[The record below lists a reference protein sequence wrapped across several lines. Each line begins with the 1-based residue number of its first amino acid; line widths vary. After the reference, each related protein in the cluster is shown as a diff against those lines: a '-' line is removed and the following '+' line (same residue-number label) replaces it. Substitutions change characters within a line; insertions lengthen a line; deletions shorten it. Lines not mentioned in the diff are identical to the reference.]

1 MNDTVKV
8 GAYSAHLWRGSDG
21 RWKWHTH
28 EAGKRRLCASKTLE
42 KARAK
47 AKAQLTALRRGATEF
62 AKADPATM
70 AEFVAWRTARED
82 SPELK
87 DGAKRYFAYLAKRK
101 VKETRIVMQD
111 IENFCAKLKGRMSD
125 VTPQAVAAYLEGL
138 GVGPRR
144 YNNVRSTLGA
154 WFRWA
159 RTMSLVPDTTT
170 APEKV
175 HARRL
180 VDQPVAIYSPEQMR
194 ALLSAVEDDFRAAV
208 CIGAFAGLRSEE
220 IYCLRWEDL
229 KLDRDIIEVR
239 GGTAKTG
246 KRRLAPILP
255 TLKAWLA
262 LCEPQEGNMVAPR
275 MDFSV
280 LQKRLKRH
288 HGIRWVHNGLR
299 HSFGTYRCAELQD
312 IGKVAY
318 EMGTSPAM
326 IRKHYLE
333 MQPPA
338 AAVVYFGILP
348 PKKSNRKVTKSAPQ

>member
-1 MNDTVKV
+1 MAVLRYKKMNKQTVSV
-8 GAYSAHLWRGSDG
+8 GGFSVHIWQASDK

-28 EAGKRRLCASKTLE
+28 KAGKRVLCAATTLD
-42 KARAK
+42 KAKAK
-47 AKAQLTALRRGATEF
+47 AKAQLKALRQGAAEL
-62 AKADPATM
+62 AKADPATL
-70 AEFVAWRTARED
+70 ADFAAWRAARED
-82 SPELK
+82 SPELR
-87 DGAKRYFAYLAKRK
+87 DGAKRYFAYLGKRK
-101 VKETRIVMQD
+101 VKETRIVKAD
-111 IENFCAKLKGRMSD
+111 IENFCAKVKGRMSD
-125 VTPQAVAAYLEGL
+125 VTPHMVVTYLDGL
-138 GVGPRR
+138 SVGPRR
-144 YNNVRSTLGA
+144 YNNVRSTLGS

-159 RTMSLVPDTTT
+159 RTSGLVPDATT

-180 VDQPVAIYSPEQMR
+180 VDQPVGIYSPAEMKR
-194 ALLSAVEDDFRAAV
+194 LLGAVDDDFLAAV
-208 CIGAFAGLRSEE
+208 CVGAFAGLRSEE
-220 IYCLRWEDL
+220 IYNLRWEDL

-239 GGTAKTG
+239 GGTSKTG

-262 LCEPQEGNMVAPR
+262 ICEPQEGNMVAPR

-288 HGIRWVHNGLR
+288 HGIKWVHNGLR
-299 HSFGTYRCAELQD
+299 HSFGTYRCAQLQD

-333 MQPPA
+333 MQPPK
-338 AAVVYFGILP
+338 AAVSYFAIVPRG
-348 PKKSNRKVTKSAPQ
+348 KK

>member
-1 MNDTVKV
+1 M
-8 GAYSAHLWRGSDG
+8 SARLWRASDG
-21 RWKWHTH
+21 RWKWHAYQ
-28 EAGKRRLCASKTLE
+28 AGRRKLCAATTLE
-42 KARAK
+42 KAQSK
-47 AKAQLTALRRGATEF
+47 AKAQLTAMRRGATEF
-62 AKADPATM
+62 AKAGPATL
-70 AEFVAWRTARED
+70 AEFAAWRAARED
-82 SPELK
+82 SPELPE
-87 DGAKRYFAYLAKRK
+87 GAERFFAYLGKRK
-101 VKETRIVMQD
+101 VKETRIVKAD
-111 IENFCAKLKGRMSD
+111 IKNFCGAINGRMSD
-125 VTPQAVAAYLEGL
+125 VSPHMVTAYLEEL

-159 RTMSLVPDTTT
+159 RTMGLVPDATT

-175 HARRL
+175 HPRRL
-180 VDQPVAIYSPEQMR
+180 VDQPVAIYSPEDVR
-194 ALLSAVEDDFRAAV
+194 ALLNAVDDDFRTAV

-220 IYCLRWEDL
+220 IYNLRWEDL
-229 KLDRDIIEVR
+229 KQDRDLIEVR
-239 GGTAKTG
+239 GGTSKTG
-246 KRRLAPILP
+246 KRRLAPIPP

-262 LCEPQEGNMVAPR
+262 ICEPQEGKMVAPR

-333 MQPPA
+333 MQPPK
-338 AAVVYFGILP
+338 AAVAYFAIVP
-348 PKKSNRKVTKSAPQ
+348 PAET